1 MPADLLDKVNESDP
15 PPKKRGPRAGDWDP
29 AGNPPGWDG
38 KPEECL
44 ALTVYPDRM
53 WTSSTR
59 PDRIVESLQM
69 LQSQG
74 VIDGLEIQDGDDHP
88 YRVTLPVG
96 IVPLN
101 EYQAALFVFG
111 AVVGH
116 LRSVFTSCT

>member
-1 MPADLLDKVNESDP
+1 
-15 PPKKRGPRAGDWDP
+15 
-29 AGNPPGWDG
+29 
-38 KPEECL
+38 
-44 ALTVYPDRM
+44 
-53 WTSSTR
+53 
-59 PDRIVESLQM
+59 M

-101 EYQAALFVFG
+101 EYQAALFILG
-111 AVVGH
+111 AMVGH